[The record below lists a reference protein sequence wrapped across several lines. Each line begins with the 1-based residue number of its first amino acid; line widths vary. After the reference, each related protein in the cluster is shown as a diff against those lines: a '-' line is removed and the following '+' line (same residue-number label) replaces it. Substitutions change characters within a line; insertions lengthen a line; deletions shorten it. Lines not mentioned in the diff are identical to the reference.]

1 MDTSNHLPVHP
12 ATGLRALA
20 VLPSG
25 RIVWPVLGGDGTG
38 DGDTGQPDAPEG
50 EGDGEPEGGEQNDDQ
65 GEPGDGEGE
74 PEGAAQLG
82 DPGKKALAAQK
93 QKWRSERDKRRELEK
108 QLAEA
113 TKTKGD
119 GDEPTPD
126 QIRADAEQAATA
138 KANRRIVKAELK
150 AAAAGRL
157 ADPSDVNAFIDLDQF
172 EVDGDGELDADEISE
187 AITDLLT
194 RKPHL
199 ASGEKRRFQGG
210 GDGGAGRD
218 SKPRSL
224 DQQIAEAE
232 AAGDLGRSLRLKQ
245 AKLAEARKNTK

>member
-1 MDTSNHLPVHP
+1 MDTNNLPVHP
-12 ATGLRALA
+12 ATGLRALG

-38 DGDTGQPDAPEG
+38 DGDTDQTTDTNDRA
-50 EGDGEPEGGEQNDDQ
+50 DGHTDGGEQNEDQ
-65 GEPGDGEGE
+65 GDDGDVE
-74 PEGAAQLG
+74 PEGADQLG
-82 DPGKKALAAQK
+82 DPGKKALASQK
-93 QKWRSERDKRRELEK
+93 QKWKAERDRRRELEK

-113 TKTKGD
+113 TKPK

-138 KANRRIVKAELK
+138 KANARIIRAELK
-150 AAAAGRL
+150 AAAAGKL
-157 ADPSDVNAFIDLDQF
+157 ADPSDVAVFLDPSEF
-172 EVDGDGELDADEISE
+172 EVDDTGEVDADEISE

-199 ASGEKRRFQGG
+199 AAGEKRRFQGG
-210 GDGGAGRD
+210 GDGGAGRG
-218 SKPRSL
+218 SKPRTL

-232 AAGDLGRSLRLKQ
+232 ASGDLGRSLRLKQ
-245 AKLAEARKNTK
+245 AKLAEARKTNK

>member
-1 MDTSNHLPVHP
+1 MDEKTLPVHP
-12 ATGLRALA
+12 ATGLRALG

-25 RIVWPVLGGDGTG
+25 RIIWPVLGGDGTDDGDTNQTDEPADDVEQNDSEDDGGLDG
-38 DGDTGQPDAPEG
+38 DGD
-50 EGDGEPEGGEQNDDQ
+50 
-65 GEPGDGEGE
+65 
-74 PEGAAQLG
+74 PEGADQLG

-93 QKWRSERDKRRELEK
+93 QKWKTERDRRRELEK

-113 TKTKGD
+113 AKPKSD
-119 GDEPTPD
+119 SDEPHPD

-138 KANRRIVKAELK
+138 KANARIIRAELR
-150 AAAAGRL
+150 AAAAGKL
-157 ADPSDVNAFIDLDQF
+157 ADPADALAFLDPAEF
-172 EVDGDGELDADEISE
+172 EVDESGEVDADEISE
-187 AITDLLT
+187 AISDLLT

-199 ASGEKRRFQGG
+199 AAGEKRRFQGG

-218 SKPRSL
+218 SKPRTL

-245 AKLAEARKNTK
+245 QKLAAARKTK